1 MRSTDIYKRL
11 VQHLGDLHWILFG
24 SVVFPKGQKKFYSQK
39 KAVVSCAILAN
50 LFACMWV
57 SMAHADVPFSLVFF
71 YDKLTHWWVLIIGL
85 AIEAIF
91 LHKFFEMGWKKA
103 LTASLV
109 INIAS
114 TFIGFIGFPFIL
126 IPVVPLEPPQTIIAL
141 IIIIAYFALIDN
153 LIELFLIRL
162 VFRIKLTL
170 RRFLF
175 FLLANAIT
183 GALVYI
189 ALLTIPSKT

>member
-1 MRSTDIYKRL
+1 MMSADIYKKS
-11 VQHLGDLHWILFG
+11 VQHLDDLHCNQFG
-24 SVVFPKGQKKFYSQK
+24 SVVFSKEQKKFYSQK
-39 KAVVSCAILAN
+39 KAVVSNTILAN
-50 LFACMWV
+50 IFACMWV
-57 SMAHADVPFSLVFF
+57 TTVHADVPFSLVFL
-71 YDKLTHWWVLIIGL
+71 YGKQTHWWVLIIGL
-85 AIEAIF
+85 AIEVIF

-114 TFIGFIGFPFIL
+114 TFVGFIGFPFIF
-126 IPVVPLEPPQTIIAL
+126 IPVLPLEPPHTITAL
-141 IIIIAYFALIDN
+141 IIIFIYFALLDN
-153 LIELFLIRL
+153 LIELSLIRL